1 MRTRP
6 PLLGKPAKAIIL
18 TAIILTVGLAVYLQ
32 WFMPRGTAKEIEI
45 VTLEKRMPTPQEVR
59 GIYVTSFV
67 AAQYDLREELV
78 DIVERTDLNAMVID
92 IKDAYG
98 FLAFEPNRSD
108 TFEGIP
114 RSSMQVPEYKE
125 WLDELNEKG
134 IYTIARMTVFQD
146 TALTNT
152 HPEWAI
158 RKTSGGI
165 WRDWQEKG
173 WVDPGSE
180 EAWEYI
186 ADTVREAYDLGF
198 DEVNLDYI
206 RFPSDGP
213 ISQITYRYHRDGEQ
227 RKYQTM
233 AEFFGWLDSNL
244 HYLPIPLSIDIFGL
258 TYLKQ
263 NQDDDMNIGQR
274 IADTVDHFDYICPM
288 LYASHYGPGFF
299 GFENPAEHPYEVVK
313 ESLEVGHEIMED
325 GAGGVPT
332 QSRPWLQDFDMG
344 ADYGVKE
351 VREQIKATR
360 EMGASGWVFWN
371 ARNIYTEEAFYNL
384 DEI

>member
-6 PLLGKPAKAIIL
+6 PLLGKTAKAIIL
-18 TAIILTVGLAVYLQ
+18 TAVFFTVGLAVYLQ
-32 WFMPRGTAKEIEI
+32 WLMPRGTAKEIEL
-45 VTLEKRMPTPQEVR
+45 VTLEQRMPTPDEVR

-67 AAQYDLREELV
+67 AAQYDLRNELTAM
-78 DIVERTDLNAMVID
+78 VERTDLNAMVID

-98 FLAFEPNRSD
+98 FLAFEPRRTE
-108 TFEGIP
+108 TFEGVP
-114 RSSMQVPEYKE
+114 RSSQMVPEYEE
-125 WLDELNEKG
+125 WLDELHEKG

-146 TALTNT
+146 TALATT

-158 RKTSGGI
+158 RKSTGGI

-173 WVDPGSE
+173 WIDPGSE

-186 ADTVREAYDLGF
+186 ADTAREAYDLGF

-213 ISQITYRYHRDGEQ
+213 ISQIVYSYHRDGEKT
-227 RKYQTM
+227 KYETM
-233 AEFFGWLDSNL
+233 NEFFIWLDSSL

-263 NQDDDMNIGQR
+263 KQEDDMNIGQR
-274 IADTVDHFDYICPM
+274 ITDTVDHFDYICPM
-288 LYASHYGPGFF
+288 LYASHYTDGFF
-299 GFENPAEHPYEVVK
+299 GFENPAEHPYEVVR
-313 ESLEVGHEIMED
+313 ESLEVGHEIMEEV
-325 GAGGVPT
+325 GGVPS

-344 ADYGVKE
+344 ADYDVKE
-351 VREQIKATR
+351 VREQIKAAR
-360 EMGASGWVFWN
+360 EMGASGWLFWN
-371 ARNIYTEEAFYNL
+371 ARNIYTEEAYYNL
-384 DEI
+384 DQI

>member
-6 PLLGKPAKAIIL
+6 PLLGKTAKAIIL
-18 TAIILTVGLAVYLQ
+18 TAVFFTVGLAVYLQ
-32 WFMPRGTAKEIEI
+32 WLMPRGTAKEIEL
-45 VTLEKRMPTPQEVR
+45 VTLEQRMPTPDEVR

-67 AAQYDLREELV
+67 AAQYDLRNELTEM
-78 DIVERTDLNAMVID
+78 VERTDLNAMVID

-98 FLAFEPNRSD
+98 FLAFEPKRTE
-108 TFEGIP
+108 TFEGVP
-114 RSSMQVPEYKE
+114 RSSQMVPEYEE
-125 WLDELNEKG
+125 WLDELHEKG

-146 TALTNT
+146 TALATT

-158 RKTSGGI
+158 RKSTGGI

-173 WVDPGSE
+173 WIDPGSE

-186 ADTVREAYDLGF
+186 ADTAREAYDLGF

-213 ISQITYRYHRDGEQ
+213 ISQIVYSYHRDAEVT
-227 RKYQTM
+227 KYETM
-233 AEFFGWLDSNL
+233 NEFFIWLDSGL

-263 NQDDDMNIGQR
+263 KQEDDMNIGQR
-274 IADTVDHFDYICPM
+274 ITDTVDHFDYICPM
-288 LYASHYGPGFF
+288 LYASHYTDGFF

-313 ESLEVGHEIMED
+313 ESLEVGHEIMEEV
-325 GAGGVPT
+325 GGVPA

-351 VREQIKATR
+351 VRDQIKAAR
-360 EMGASGWVFWN
+360 EMGASGWLFWN
-371 ARNIYTEEAFYNL
+371 ARNIYTEEAYYNL
-384 DEI
+384 DQI

>member
-6 PLLGKPAKAIIL
+6 PLLGKTAKAIIL
-18 TAIILTVGLAVYLQ
+18 TAVFFTVGLAVYLQ
-32 WFMPRGTAKEIEI
+32 WLMPRGTAKEIEL
-45 VTLEKRMPTPQEVR
+45 VTLEQRMPTPDEVR

-67 AAQYDLREELV
+67 AAQYDLRNELTAM
-78 DIVERTDLNAMVID
+78 VERTDLNAMVID

-98 FLAFEPNRSD
+98 FLAFEPKRTE
-108 TFEGIP
+108 TFEGVP
-114 RSSMQVPEYKE
+114 RSSQMVPEYEE
-125 WLDELNEKG
+125 WLDELHEKG

-146 TALTNT
+146 TALATT

-158 RKTSGGI
+158 RKSTGGI

-173 WVDPGSE
+173 WIDPGSE

-186 ADTVREAYDLGF
+186 ADTAREAYDLGF

-213 ISQITYRYHRDGEQ
+213 ISQIVYSYHRDGEKT
-227 RKYQTM
+227 KYETM
-233 AEFFGWLDSNL
+233 NEFFIWLDSSL

-263 NQDDDMNIGQR
+263 KQEDDMNIGQR
-274 IADTVDHFDYICPM
+274 ITDTVDHFDYICPM
-288 LYASHYGPGFF
+288 LYASHYTDGFF
-299 GFENPAEHPYEVVK
+299 GFENPAEHPYEVVR
-313 ESLEVGHEIMED
+313 ESLEVGHEIMEEV
-325 GAGGVPT
+325 GGVPS

-344 ADYGVKE
+344 ADYDVKE
-351 VREQIKATR
+351 VREQIKAAR
-360 EMGASGWVFWN
+360 EMGASGWLFWN
-371 ARNIYTEEAFYNL
+371 ARNIYTEEAYYNL
-384 DEI
+384 DQI